1 MLVGREATVRTG
13 WRVGTDG
20 FESWTAKEG
29 IGSEIRAIV
38 SFTLLSDILY
48 SAFSTMM
55 FVLV

>member
-13 WRVGTDG
+13 WRVGTAG

-38 SFTLLSDILY
+38 SFTLLSDIL
-48 SAFSTMM
+48 
-55 FVLV
+55 